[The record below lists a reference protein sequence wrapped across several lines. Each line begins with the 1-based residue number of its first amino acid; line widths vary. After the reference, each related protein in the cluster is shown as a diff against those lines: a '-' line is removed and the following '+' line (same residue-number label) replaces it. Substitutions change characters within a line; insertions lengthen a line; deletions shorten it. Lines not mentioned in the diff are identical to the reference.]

1 MTRLDRRGLIAGIGL
16 LPMLATGASP
26 ANAQVGG
33 AASRRL
39 AFTVG
44 VDSYR
49 HLETLKRARADA
61 RAINERLTAI
71 GYRAT
76 TCLDPDRERFNR
88 DLELFLAQIT
98 PETSAIFFYAGHGFQ
113 AGGANYLTSIETSGN
128 ADTLYPSS
136 IPLAELLE
144 RIAARNP
151 RQGIVILDA
160 CREVPWTPGG
170 PKQREGFASVIAPG
184 GFYIAYAAGS
194 GELALDR
201 LGDDDPDPNSVFTR
215 ALLKQLSPDASIDAA
230 VRAARSE
237 VTCLAATVDHPQH
250 PAIYDQMPTELS
262 LRGEQI
268 RVRAIQPG
276 AGALPRTLA
285 LVIGHERALD
295 TRLLAPPHDVA
306 LLSRI
311 FGGLGT
317 EVWPALNPSVSEVLA
332 MLDRAAATDAEQI
345 LVYWSGNGFSVEAPH
360 KTDALFLTQVQES
373 AEGRPRASG
382 VLLGEMARRLGKP
395 GRRIAVFGDVCLRT
409 ISAGDFEFAQAEPQ
423 ARIER
428 IGFAVSQTR
437 PKTTAP
443 VWEDALGVLMRAT
456 PDAVKHKALGDF
468 VTLFATGYGAYAD
481 DVAEGHAH
489 SPFAN
494 ALANALA
501 RPGLSFREFA
511 SVVRDEVEDMTG
523 ARQSPLLVGTRAMSR
538 SIFVHPRACLAPPR
552 TQS

>member
-1 MTRLDRRGLIAGIGL
+1 MAQPARPARR
-16 LPMLATGASP
+16 
-26 ANAQVGG
+26 V
-33 AASRRL
+33 

-49 HLETLKRARADA
+49 HLETLKRARSDA
-61 RAINERLTAI
+61 RAMNERLAAI
-71 GYRAT
+71 GYQT
-76 TCLDPDRERFNR
+76 TASLDPDRKRFDQ
-88 DLELFLAQIT
+88 DLQKFLAQIT

-113 AGGANYLTSIETSGN
+113 TGGANYLTSVETSGN

-144 RIAARNP
+144 RIAERQP

-184 GFYIAYAAGS
+184 GFYIAYSAGS

-215 ALLKQLSPDASIDAA
+215 ALLKQLSPDASIDTA

-268 RVRAIQPG
+268 RVRAIPPG
-276 AGALPRTLA
+276 AGALPKTLA
-285 LVIGHERALD
+285 LVIGHERALE
-295 TRLLAPPHDVA
+295 TPLLAPPHDVV
-306 LLSRI
+306 LLSRV
-311 FGGLGT
+311 FGGLGA
-317 EVWPALNPSVSEVLA
+317 EVWPALNPPIAEVLA
-332 MLDRAAATDAEQI
+332 MLDRAAASDAEQI
-345 LVYWSGNGFSVEAPH
+345 VVYWSGNGFSLEGADRA
-360 KTDALFLTQVQES
+360 DALFLTKFEDTGE
-373 AEGRPRASG
+373 ARPRVSG
-382 VLLGEMARRLGKP
+382 VRLGEIARRLARP
-395 GRRIAVFGDVCLRT
+395 GRRLIVLGDVCLRKL
-409 ISAGDFEFAQAEPQ
+409 AARDVELALDEPQ
-423 ARIER
+423 AQIQR
-428 IGFAVSQTR
+428 IGFASSQAR
-437 PKTTAP
+437 PKATGPA
-443 VWEDALGVLMRAT
+443 WDDALGLLMRAV
-456 PDAVKHKALGDF
+456 PDAEKHKALGDI
-468 VTLFATGYGAYAD
+468 VVLFATGYGAYAD

-494 ALANALA
+494 GLANALA

-511 SVVRDEVEDMTG
+511 SVVRDEVEDMTDG
-523 ARQSPLLVGTRAMSR
+523 RQSPLLVGTRAMAR
-538 SIFVHPRACLAPPR
+538 SILVQPRACLAAAQ
-552 TQS
+552 T